1 MIYPKTDPEKLLGG
15 CKVIE
20 LEKKILL
27 TRDQYTYLLNL
38 FGDNKPIVKQVNYYF
53 DTDDLSMNK
62 QNITCRIRLKDGKY
76 RGTVKRHTSNSD
88 YSTEVE
94 VDVHNGVYD
103 NTFTDMGLKLQGEL
117 ITERCVIL
125 RNHVCEVVLDKNE
138 YLGHTDYELEVE
150 YLSEHE
156 KGALAV
162 LKTIA
167 HTLVHNFSTLTLEGI
182 TMCCQNTRSKSK
194 RFFERMK
201 KSDFST

>member
-1 MIYPKTDPEKLLGG
+1 MIYQKTDPEKLLGG
-15 CKVIE
+15 CNVIE

-38 FGDNKPIVKQVNYYF
+38 FGNNKPTVRQVNYYF

-76 RGTVKRHTSNSD
+76 MGTVKRHTSNSD

-138 YLGHTDYELEVE
+138 YLGHTDFEMEIEYEASFEQQAIRVFDMIRECLM
-150 YLSEHE
+150 
-156 KGALAV
+156 K
-162 LKTIA
+162 
-167 HTLVHNFSTLTLEGI
+167 NFSDSQFSVI
-182 TMCCQNTRSKSK
+182 DNFNHKVPSKSK
-194 RFFERMK
+194 RFFNRCLLKWM
-201 KSDFST
+201 